1 MTQHTPGPWQF
12 KIDSSGEVPTDREIV
27 ICFYDRGWDD
37 LPHDGAY
44 AICTVHDTG
53 EDGDGG
59 LANARLIA
67 AAPEMQ
73 ARIDALEAE
82 KAELLEALKSAVKW
96 FEDYAA
102 GHVAKG
108 DADKAKRNQ
117 DRAAACRAAIAKAEG
132 GGG

>member
-27 ICFYDRGWDD
+27 ICFYDRRWDD
-37 LPHDGAY
+37 LPYHGAY

-59 LANARLIA
+59 LANACLIA
-67 AAPEMQ
+67 AAPE
-73 ARIDALEAE
+73 
-82 KAELLEALKSAVKW
+82 LLEALRALMP
-96 FEDYAA
+96 A
-102 GHVAKG
+102 GW
-108 DADKAKRNQ
+108 DADDTMDHMPGIRLA
-117 DRAAACRAAIAKAEG
+117 RAAIAKAEG